1 MLGINKLDWL
11 YLEIGVCT
19 GTKGHGLM
27 EILIYILPILLLLQ
41 NAGEIILI
49 TKLLVLLTVYENT
62 TISWEAQIEL
72 LSLVPDHILML
83 LLI

>member
-1 MLGINKLDWL
+1 MAIL
-11 YLEIGVCT
+11 
-19 GTKGHGLM
+19 KGHGLM
-27 EILIYILPILLLLQ
+27 EILTYLLPILLLLQ
-41 NAGEIILI
+41 NAREIILI
-49 TKLLVLLTVYENT
+49 TKLLVLLTVYGNT

>member
-1 MLGINKLDWL
+1 MDTPTNDNGMK
-11 YLEIGVCT
+11 
-19 GTKGHGLM
+19 
-27 EILIYILPILLLLQ
+27 EILIYPSETLMLLQ

-49 TKLLVLLTVYENT
+49 IKLLILLTVYGNT

-72 LSLVPDHILML
+72 LSLVPDHIPML

>member
-1 MLGINKLDWL
+1 MAIL
-11 YLEIGVCT
+11 
-19 GTKGHGLM
+19 TKGHGLM

>member
-1 MLGINKLDWL
+1 MNVQPSKHL
-11 YLEIGVCT
+11 
-19 GTKGHGLM
+19 
-27 EILIYILPILLLLQ
+27 ILINGHTHQGPWFDGNTHLSFANPFTLS

-49 TKLLVLLTVYENT
+49 TKLLILPTVYGNT

-72 LSLVPDHILML
+72 LSLVPDHILMR